1 MIEYIAFAL
10 ITIFIL
16 YSFALN
22 RHAVFFI
29 VITNIIIFAVE
40 MYYSYSNI
48 NILGTLGYSTANILS
63 IQLVTG
69 IFTHYD
75 YIHILSNMVVLLF
88 VGFPFE
94 MRVGSRKFILIYLIT
109 GIIAEIIYSFVHY
122 NADYILIGASGS
134 IFGIMGTYL
143 RLFPDDEISMFLG
156 FIFFP
161 KIKVKYA
168 VFFATIIEILA
179 MLLSYEENVA
189 HLVHISAFL
198 TGFFVAPLFIKTG
211 IREYSIKDLEP
222 LAKSEKSKELLGKI
236 KEEKIEM
243 VRKILVDEF
252 LKESCS
258 DYSRKGDTV
267 KCNGRKFRL

>member
-1 MIEYIAFAL
+1 MIEYIALAL
-10 ITIFIL
+10 ITIFII
-16 YSFALN
+16 YSFAWN
-22 RHAVFFI
+22 RHAVFLI
-29 VITNIIIFAVE
+29 VIANIIIFAIE
-40 MYYSYSNI
+40 MYYSYLNI

-63 IQLVTG
+63 IQLFTG

-88 VGFPFE
+88 IGFPFE
-94 MRVGSRKFILIYLIT
+94 MRVGSRKFIIIYLIT
-109 GIIAEIIYSFVHY
+109 GIIAEIIYSLVHY
-122 NADYILIGASGS
+122 NVDYILIGASGS

-189 HLVHISAFL
+189 HLVHISAFFL
-198 TGFFVAPLFIKTG
+198 GFLIAPLFLKTG

-222 LAKSEKSKELLGKI
+222 LAKSEKSKELLEEI
-236 KEEKIEM
+236 KKEKIEM

-252 LKESCS
+252 LKESCP
-258 DYSRKGDTV
+258 DYNRKGDTV